1 MPTADRTGPFL
12 MVAAAIMGFIVAS
25 STKKEPVPAAAEVRA
40 KLGVNPAH
48 PIAKPVPKLG
58 VGARSP
64 AQIPGRGWWIAIK
77 QSANGFND
85 DRLMTEAAGC
95 TFYTLLALFPA
106 LASLISLYGLIAD
119 PAKIGQQLAL
129 LEGVVPGGGMDIIK
143 DQVTALTSHGSQAL
157 GFGLISGV
165 LISLWSANSGVKSL
179 FDALNIVY
187 HEREDR
193 SFIKR
198 ILVSFCF
205 TLGALLFLIVS
216 LASIVVVPIVFNY
229 VGLGS
234 ELPIVLAVLRWPLMV
249 VVLTLFLGLIYRFGP
264 SRQHVHWQWVSWGS
278 AFASITWVMAS
289 LGFSYYVS
297 NFGSYN
303 KTYGSLGAVVG
314 FMTWIWIST
323 MVVLLGGE
331 LNAELERQAGCR
343 K

>member
-1 MPTADRTGPFL
+1 MAAEDRTGPIL
-12 MVAAAIMGFIVAS
+12 MVVAAIMGFVAA
-25 STKKEPVPAAAEVRA
+25 TYRAKEPATSHAPSLK

-48 PIAKPVPKLG
+48 PVSKPVPALG
-58 VGARSP
+58 IGARSP

-77 QSANGFND
+77 QTANGFSE

-95 TFYTLLALFPA
+95 TFYTLLAIFPA
-106 LASLISLYGLIAD
+106 LASLISLYGLVANPATIA
-119 PAKIGQQLAL
+119 AQIAT
-129 LEGVVPGGGMDIIK
+129 LEGIVPGGGMDILK
-143 DQVTALTSHGSQAL
+143 DQVASLTSHGSQAL

-165 LISLWSANSGVKSL
+165 LISLWSANSGIKSL

-187 HEREDR
+187 HEKEQRGFFFR
-193 SFIKR
+193 T
-198 ILVSFCF
+198 ILSLCF
-205 TLGALLFLIVS
+205 TMGALLFMIVS

-234 ELPIVLAVLRWPLMV
+234 QLPVILAVLRWPLMV

-264 SRQHVHWQWVSWGS
+264 SRQHVHWQWVTWGS
-278 AFASITWVMAS
+278 AFASITWVIAS
-289 LGFSYYVS
+289 LGFSYYVA

-303 KTYGSLGAVVG
+303 KTYGSLGAAVG

-343 K
+343 P